1 MERGVTL
8 HRAIEV
14 ACAEPMIRRTEIV
27 TLDEA
32 RGRILSDP
40 LSSKVDDPHFDN
52 SAMDGFAVKSSD
64 CSSTETRLEII
75 GTSQAGGDQPP
86 SVGKGQA
93 CRIMTGSPV
102 PSGADA
108 IVMIE
113 DTVIEGNHV
122 VITGPARVEY
132 IRHRAENLAQ
142 GQEALPKGTQLGAAE
157 LALAATMGHGEIEV
171 VTKPKIAILSTGDEL
186 VPAGSEINS
195 GQIYE
200 SNSHAISALVERMGC
215 EAIRLESVPDSLE
228 ELQNTF
234 DSLTEYDAIITSGGV
249 SMGDWDL
256 VRKLMEDEGNI
267 HFWRMKV
274 RPGGPPLFG
283 TWKGTP
289 LIGLP
294 GNPVSSQVVFHILVA
309 PWIQHS
315 LQTHPELGP
324 SLSDKVRVRLKNPLR
339 GAPEKLCLRRIKISI
354 EGNDLVAE
362 SHTHQGSGN
371 LHSMVAHNGLTLLPP
386 DTAGKVGDVI
396 DALWLR

>member
-1 MERGVTL
+1 MTL

-14 ACAEPMIRRTEIV
+14 ACAEPMTRRTEIV

-40 LSSKVDDPHFDN
+40 LSSKVDDPPFDN

-93 CRIMTGSPV
+93 CRIMTGAPV

-186 VPAGSEINS
+186 VPAGSDINS

-200 SNSHAISALVERMGC
+200 SNSHAIASLVERMGC

-289 LIGLP
+289 LFGLP

-324 SLSDKVRVRLKNPLR
+324 NLSDKVRVRLKNPLR

-386 DTAGKVGDVI
+386 DTDGKVGDVI

>member
-14 ACAEPMIRRTEIV
+14 ACAEPMTRRTEIV

-75 GTSQAGGDQPP
+75 GTSQAGGNQPP
-86 SVGKGQA
+86 SVSKGQA
-93 CRIMTGSPV
+93 CRIMTGAPV

-171 VTKPKIAILSTGDEL
+171 VAKPKIAILSTGDEL

-371 LHSMVAHNGLTLLPP
+371 LHSMVAHNGLTLFPP

>member
-14 ACAEPMIRRTEIV
+14 ACAEPMTRRTEIV

-93 CRIMTGSPV
+93 CRIMTGAPV

-171 VTKPKIAILSTGDEL
+171 VAKPKIAILSTGDEL

-386 DTAGKVGDVI
+386 DTDGKVGDVI

>member
-1 MERGVTL
+1 VTL

-14 ACAEPMIRRTEIV
+14 ACAEPMTRRTEIV

-93 CRIMTGSPV
+93 CRIMTGAPV

-171 VTKPKIAILSTGDEL
+171 VAKPKIAILSTGDEL

>member
-1 MERGVTL
+1 MEREVTL
-8 HRAIEV
+8 YRAIEL
-14 ACAEPMIRRTEIV
+14 ACAEPMIRRTEMA

-32 RGRILSDP
+32 RGRILSAT
-40 LSSKVDDPHFDN
+40 LSSKVDDPRFDN

-64 CSSTETRLEII
+64 CSGPSTRLEII
-75 GTSQAGGDQPP
+75 GTSQAGEESLPT
-86 SVGKGQA
+86 VGKGQA
-93 CRIMTGSPV
+93 CRIMTGAPV
-102 PSGADA
+102 PPGADA

-113 DTVIEGNHV
+113 DTQTEGEHV

-171 VTKPKIAILSTGDEL
+171 VVKPKIAILSTGNEL
-186 VPAGSEINS
+186 IPAGVEINS

-200 SNSHAISALVERMGC
+200 SNSHAIASLVERMGC

-228 ELQNTF
+228 ELRNTF

-339 GAPEKLCLRRIKISI
+339 GAPSKLCLRRIKIST

-386 DTAGKVGDVI
+386 DTDGKAGDII

>member
-14 ACAEPMIRRTEIV
+14 ACAELMIRRTEIV

-32 RGRILSDP
+32 RGRVLSES

-64 CSSTETRLEII
+64 CASTETRLEII
-75 GTSQAGGDQPP
+75 GTSQAGEDKPP
-86 SVGKGQA
+86 SVGKGQT
-93 CRIMTGSPV
+93 CRIMTGAPV
-102 PSGADA
+102 PLGADA

-171 VTKPKIAILSTGDEL
+171 VAKPKIAILSTGDEL

>member
-32 RGRILSDP
+32 RDRILSNS
-40 LSSKVDDPHFDN
+40 LFSKVDDPHFDN

-75 GTSQAGGDQPP
+75 GTSQAGRDQPP
-86 SVGKGQA
+86 SIGKGQA
-93 CRIMTGSPV
+93 CRIMTGAPV

-113 DTVIEGNHV
+113 DTVIKGKHV

-132 IRHRAENLAQ
+132 IRYRAENLAQ
-142 GQEALPKGTQLGAAE
+142 GQEALPKGIQLGPSE
-157 LALAATMGHGEIEV
+157 LALAATMGYGEIEV
-171 VTKPKIAILSTGDEL
+171 VAKPKIAILSTGDEL

-200 SNSHAISALVERMGC
+200 SNSHAIASLVERMGC
-215 EAIRLESVPDSLE
+215 EAIRLESVLDSLE
-228 ELQNTF
+228 EFRNTF
-234 DSLTEYDAIITSGGV
+234 DSLTMYDAIITSGGV

-256 VRKLMEDEGNI
+256 VRKLMENEGNI
-267 HFWRMKV
+267 HFWRMKI

-289 LIGLP
+289 LFGLP
-294 GNPVSSQVVFHILVA
+294 GNPVSSQVVFHTLVA
-309 PWIQHS
+309 PWIQYS

-324 SLSDKVRVRLKNPLR
+324 TLSDKVRVRLKNSLR
-339 GAPEKLCLRRIKISI
+339 GAPAKLCLRRIKITT
-354 EGNDLVAE
+354 EGNNLVAE

-386 DTAGKVGDVI
+386 DTDGKAGDII

>member
-14 ACAEPMIRRTEIV
+14 ACAEPMTRRTEIV

-93 CRIMTGSPV
+93 CRIMTGAPV

-171 VTKPKIAILSTGDEL
+171 VAKPKIAILSTGDEL

-200 SNSHAISALVERMGC
+200 SNSHAIASLVERMGC

>member
-93 CRIMTGSPV
+93 CRIMTGAPV

-171 VTKPKIAILSTGDEL
+171 VAKPKIAILSTGDEL

>member
-1 MERGVTL
+1 MEREVTL
-8 HRAIEV
+8 YRAIEL
-14 ACAEPMIRRTEIV
+14 ACAEPMIRRTEMA

-32 RGRILSDP
+32 RGRILSAT
-40 LSSKVDDPHFDN
+40 LSSKVDDPRFDN

-64 CSSTETRLEII
+64 CSGPSTRLEII
-75 GTSQAGGDQPP
+75 GTSQAGEESLPT
-86 SVGKGQA
+86 VGKGQA
-93 CRIMTGSPV
+93 CRIMTGAPV
-102 PSGADA
+102 PPGADA

-113 DTVIEGNHV
+113 DTQTEGEHVI
-122 VITGPARVEY
+122 ITGPARVEY

-157 LALAATMGHGEIEV
+157 LALAATMGYGETEV
-171 VTKPKIAILSTGDEL
+171 VVKPKVAILSTGDEL
-186 VPAGSEINS
+186 IPAGVEINS

-200 SNSHAISALVERMGC
+200 SNSHAIASLVERMGC

-228 ELQNTF
+228 KLRNTF

-294 GNPVSSQVVFHILVA
+294 GNPVSSQVVFHVLVA

-339 GAPEKLCLRRIKISI
+339 GAPSKICLRRIKIST

-386 DTAGKVGDVI
+386 DTDGKVGDVI

>member
-1 MERGVTL
+1 MEREVTL
-8 HRAIEV
+8 YRAIEL
-14 ACAEPMIRRTEIV
+14 ACAEPMIRRTEMA

-32 RGRILSDP
+32 RGRILSAT
-40 LSSKVDDPHFDN
+40 LSSKVDDPRFDN

-64 CSSTETRLEII
+64 CSGPSTRLEII
-75 GTSQAGGDQPP
+75 GTSQAGEESLPT
-86 SVGKGQA
+86 VGKGQA
-93 CRIMTGSPV
+93 CRIMTGAPV
-102 PSGADA
+102 PPGADA

-113 DTVIEGNHV
+113 DTQTEGEHVI
-122 VITGPARVEY
+122 ITGPARVEY
-132 IRHRAENLAQ
+132 IRHRAENLTQ

-157 LALAATMGHGEIEV
+157 LALVATMGYGETEV
-171 VTKPKIAILSTGDEL
+171 VVKPKVAILSTGDEL
-186 VPAGSEINS
+186 IPAGVEINS

-200 SNSHAISALVERMGC
+200 SNSHAIASLVERMGC

-228 ELQNTF
+228 ELRNTF

-294 GNPVSSQVVFHILVA
+294 GNPVSSQVVFHVLVA

-339 GAPEKLCLRRIKISI
+339 GAPSKICLRRIKIST

-386 DTAGKVGDVI
+386 DTDGKVGDVI

>member
-1 MERGVTL
+1 MTL

-75 GTSQAGGDQPP
+75 GTSQAGGNQPP
-86 SVGKGQA
+86 SVSKGQA
-93 CRIMTGSPV
+93 CRIMTGAPV
-102 PSGADA
+102 PSGVDA

-132 IRHRAENLAQ
+132 IRYRAENLTQ

-171 VTKPKIAILSTGDEL
+171 VVKPKIAILSTGDEL
-186 VPAGSEINS
+186 IPAGVEINS

-200 SNSHAISALVERMGC
+200 SNSHAIASLVERMGC
-215 EAIRLESVPDSLE
+215 EAIRLESLPDSLE
-228 ELQNTF
+228 ELRNTF

-339 GAPEKLCLRRIKISI
+339 GAPSKLCLRRIKIST

-386 DTAGKVGDVI
+386 DTDGKAGDII

>member
-1 MERGVTL
+1 
-8 HRAIEV
+8 
-14 ACAEPMIRRTEIV
+14 
-27 TLDEA
+27 
-32 RGRILSDP
+32 
-40 LSSKVDDPHFDN
+40 
-52 SAMDGFAVKSSD
+52 
-64 CSSTETRLEII
+64 
-75 GTSQAGGDQPP
+75 
-86 SVGKGQA
+86 
-93 CRIMTGSPV
+93 MTGAPV

-171 VTKPKIAILSTGDEL
+171 VAKPKIAILSTGDEL